1 MERGRVSLKFG
12 ERESFAT
19 SVPALA
25 RSAIEKS
32 ASAGVRID
40 GPAVQLIS
48 RDAYVAET
56 SNKIEQLQ
64 ASMRLLAR
72 EVGELTKK
80 VGDVQEVAQQEHRW
94 HAYQESERRSREAK
108 FDELL
113 RSYRDVKARL
123 DRIEPRAGGDFHV
136 YNSFEAVS
144 RKLSELEAFRGEARR
159 VERNVTLRAWL
170 LCGAVMLAASI
181 VVVSNVIAG

>member
-12 ERESFAT
+12 EREGVTA
-19 SVPALA
+19 SVPAFA
-25 RSAIEKS
+25 RSVPETAAPSIR
-32 ASAGVRID
+32 VD

-56 SNKIEQLQ
+56 SSRIEQLQ

-72 EVGELTKK
+72 EVAELSQK
-80 VGDVQEVAQQEHRW
+80 VGDVQETAQQEHRW
-94 HAYQESERRSREAK
+94 HAYQETERRAREAK

-113 RSYRDVKARL
+113 RSYRDLKARL

-144 RKLSELEAFRGEARR
+144 RKLAELEDFREEAGR
-159 VERNVTLRAWL
+159 VERNVTMRAWL
-170 LCGAVMLAASI
+170 LCGAVTLAATI
-181 VVVSNVIAG
+181 VVASNVLAG